1 MDFLDSLNAE
11 QRKAATIVDG
21 YELML
26 AGAGTG
32 KTHTLITRVAYLI
45 ANGVPAYQ
53 ILLLTFTNKAAQEMR
68 ERLVSYVG
76 ADGEQVTAMT
86 FHSFAMKMFR
96 EYQSM
101 LSLPKYRVLDDGDDD
116 TLMRGIRK
124 TYLDGSTLTK
134 EQIKEFPP
142 VGVLRRVISI
152 SKNQQVTVNAAISSM
167 DNQVLQN
174 YREEVLVV
182 LLNYEAEKQRCHY
195 VTFDDMLV
203 KFLELLRSRPVF
215 LESMSERYRYV
226 MCDEY
231 QDTNCLQEKI
241 LRLLTKK
248 QGNLCVVGDDN
259 QSIYKFR
266 SADIQNILT
275 FEERYPGCNVVSLVQ
290 NYRST
295 QEILD
300 VSNAMMTHA
309 EEGIPK
315 QLIAQMHGD
324 MPRLVNCADD
334 KEAAAYLVAKVKE
347 RQQQGIALSDQS
359 VLVRQARGSA
369 YVEQECVRQKVPFVK
384 YGGKRFVE
392 QHTVRMA
399 ISYLR
404 LALNDKDELAWR
416 MVLQE
421 YPGIGGRTIS
431 QILDKLVVSGVD
443 VVLHPMKYLI
453 SIKAATALSDFE
465 NFWDTFCKQTTV
477 AGKIRA
483 AEAHYGNLLVRQY
496 ERTTSEKE
504 VERIV
509 KEKQALSGDMEIL
522 RDMAGSSRSV
532 QDFLDN
538 LMLDAQ
544 AEKEW
549 KDALVISTV
558 HSAKGL
564 EWDVVYVLHP
574 VKEVFSDGNPGDE
587 QETAEERRIL
597 YVALTRAKFQME
609 LVQASKMMLNGKVVQ
624 SHLSSFLSHRDVF
637 QTLRV
642 CRPFDSVSGPYGG
655 FYG

>member
-1 MDFLDSLNAE
+1 
-11 QRKAATIVDG
+11 
-21 YELML
+21 ML
-26 AGAGTG
+26 
-32 KTHTLITRVAYLI
+32 
-45 ANGVPAYQ
+45 
-53 ILLLTFTNKAAQEMR
+53 
-68 ERLVSYVG
+68 
-76 ADGEQVTAMT
+76 
-86 FHSFAMKMFR
+86 
-96 EYQSM
+96 
-101 LSLPKYRVLDDGDDD
+101 
-116 TLMRGIRK
+116 
-124 TYLDGSTLTK
+124 
-134 EQIKEFPP
+134 
-142 VGVLRRVISI
+142 
-152 SKNQQVTVNAAISSM
+152 
-167 DNQVLQN
+167 
-174 YREEVLVV
+174 
-182 LLNYEAEKQRCHY
+182 
-195 VTFDDMLV
+195 
-203 KFLELLRSRPVF
+203 
-215 LESMSERYRYV
+215 SERYRYV

-453 SIKAATALSDFE
+453 SIKAATALSDFA
-465 NFWDTFCKQTTV
+465 NFWDEFCKQTTV

-504 VERIV
+504 VERIM
-509 KEKQALSGDMEIL
+509 KEKQSLSGDMEIL
-522 RDMAGSSRSV
+522 RDMAGLSRSV

-544 AEKEW
+544 QK
-549 KDALVISTV
+549 
-558 HSAKGL
+558 
-564 EWDVVYVLHP
+564 
-574 VKEVFSDGNPGDE
+574 
-587 QETAEERRIL
+587 R
-597 YVALTRAKFQME
+597 
-609 LVQASKMMLNGKVVQ
+609 
-624 SHLSSFLSHRDVF
+624 
-637 QTLRV
+637 
-642 CRPFDSVSGPYGG
+642 GG
-655 FYG
+655 RMRW

>member
-1 MDFLDSLNAE
+1 M
-11 QRKAATIVDG
+11 
-21 YELML
+21 
-26 AGAGTG
+26 
-32 KTHTLITRVAYLI
+32 
-45 ANGVPAYQ
+45 
-53 ILLLTFTNKAAQEMR
+53 
-68 ERLVSYVG
+68 
-76 ADGEQVTAMT
+76 
-86 FHSFAMKMFR
+86 
-96 EYQSM
+96 
-101 LSLPKYRVLDDGDDD
+101 
-116 TLMRGIRK
+116 
-124 TYLDGSTLTK
+124 
-134 EQIKEFPP
+134 
-142 VGVLRRVISI
+142 LRRVISI
-152 SKNQQVTVNAAISSM
+152 SKNQQVTVNAAISAM

-174 YREEVLVV
+174 YREEALVV

-421 YPGIGGRTIS
+421 YPGIGGRMIS

-477 AGKIRA
+477 AGKICA

-544 AEKEW
+544 AEKGW

-642 CRPFDSVSGPYGG
+642 GRPFDSVSGPYGG